1 MFNRRVHANT
11 PLVGMLMKRLGM
23 TRADAHFWDDLT
35 YAGQT
40 PAGAFESVQAWLAAF
55 PARTVKDWASLPLVR
70 EDCLEYAAAGF
81 TAEQVDDLLYYV
93 WEEDERGQLTEE
105 SLRRELAWR
114 RSGIPPREVM
124 LLLDEGED
132 ILQ

>member
-1 MFNRRVHANT
+1 MTYRRVHANT

-23 TRADAHFWDDLT
+23 SRADAHFWDDLT
-35 YAGQT
+35 FSGQT

-55 PARTVKDWASLPLVR
+55 PARTVKDWAILPLSR

-81 TAEQVDDLLYYV
+81 TPAQVDDLLDYIYEV
-93 WEEDERGQLTEE
+93 DERGQVTLECLE
-105 SLRRELAWR
+105 RELAWR
-114 RSGIPPREVM
+114 RSGIPPHEVM